1 MLLPLEL
8 QIALKREKEKQ
19 ELAASE
25 AKLRELEELENQ
37 LMQIDGLDTSLKS
50 LQFRQASEVTGDDKE
65 ATELDT
71 MAGFV
76 RMSEINEPA
85 KKTDKPVTNK
95 SKSLAI

>member
-1 MLLPLEL
+1 
-8 QIALKREKEKQ
+8 
-19 ELAASE
+19 
-25 AKLRELEELENQ
+25 
-37 LMQIDGLDTSLKS
+37 MQIDGLDTSLKS

-95 SKSLAI
+95 SKSLAIWLFLELKTKIAPLAAAINEV

>member
-1 MLLPLEL
+1 
-8 QIALKREKEKQ
+8 
-19 ELAASE
+19 
-25 AKLRELEELENQ
+25 
-37 LMQIDGLDTSLKS
+37 MQIDGLDTSLKS

-85 KKTDKPVTNK
+85 KKTDKPVPNK
-95 SKSLAI
+95 SKSLAIWLFLEPKTKIAPLVAAINEV